1 MNGFFAELRTRK
13 VYRVAVAYAVAGW
26 AVIQFGDIVFPVW
39 DLPPWSLRLVIAG
52 VLAGFPI
59 ALIFAWVF
67 DVTPEGLRATAPLLA
82 PREERPHRTRR
93 NIAILVAASVAVS
106 AAAGFFLLPRTSAGR
121 VEKSIAVL
129 PFENFSDQKENA
141 HFADGIQDDILT
153 SLSKIGDLKVI
164 SRTSVMGY
172 RGKTHNVR
180 QIGRELGVGAV
191 LEGSVRRAGNRVR
204 VNVQLINAETDEHMW
219 SEIYDRD
226 LTDVFAIQ
234 SDLAQKI
241 AMELRA
247 QLSPEERVQMSR
259 KPTEN
264 GEAYLAFFEAQN
276 LHSQVQDHQ
285 KLLQAERLYE
295 RALQLDPNF
304 ALAAARLGHLQSWM
318 YQTHDKTPARR
329 QRARELA
336 QRALALQPDLPEAH
350 LALGYTY
357 YYGDRDYTRA
367 LAEFAIAQRGLP
379 NDASVHLAIGAIQ
392 RRQGRWAECT
402 ANFEKALQLSPK
414 DTWVMQNLA
423 LTYEATRNYTAADK
437 LYREAMKLAPEALQ
451 LHTLLARLQVTWK
464 GDIAAVESILSQVP
478 PKLQD
483 DREIVMAWVNARVLQ
498 RRWDDAL
505 ALIDKLPRPASADDT
520 ESMMLHDG
528 QLIIRGMLHHVKGET
543 EIARALFEQARQ
555 QLQEKIAAAPD
566 YAKLHGSLSQVLA
579 YLGDKAGAIA
589 AAERAM
595 QLLPTSVDAF
605 DGPMMTITAAQT
617 LALVGENDR
626 ALALVDQLLTTPNGL
641 SVPTVRLDPMWDALR
656 DDPQLEHIL
665 TRHAIRS

>member
-39 DLPPWSLRLVIAG
+39 DLPAWSLRLVIAV
-52 VLAGFPI
+52 VLTGFPI

-82 PREERPHRTRR
+82 SREERPHRTRR
-93 NIAILVAASVAVS
+93 NIAILVVASVAVS
-106 AAAGFFLLPRTSAGR
+106 AVAGFFLLPRASAGR

-241 AMELRA
+241 ASELRA
-247 QLSPEERVQMSR
+247 QLSPEEQVQMSR

-264 GEAYLAFFEAQN
+264 GEAYLAFVEAQN
-276 LHSQVQDHQ
+276 LHSQVHDVQ
-285 KLLQAERLYE
+285 KLLQAEQLYE

-304 ALAAARLGHLQSWM
+304 AVAAARLGYLHSWM

-329 QRARELA
+329 QRARDLA

-350 LALGYTY
+350 LALGYSY
-357 YYGDRDYTRA
+357 YYGDRDYNRA
-367 LAEFAIAQRGLP
+367 LEEFAIAQRGLP
-379 NDASVHLAIGAIQ
+379 NNASVHMAIAAIQ

-414 DTWVMQNLA
+414 DTWIMQNLA
-423 LTYEATRNYTAADK
+423 LTYEATRNYAAADK
-437 LYREAMKLAPEALQ
+437 LYRDAIKVTPEALQ
-451 LHTLLARLQVTWK
+451 LHTLLSRLQVSWK
-464 GDIAAVESILSQVP
+464 GDIAAAAAILAALP
-478 PKLQD
+478 PKAQA
-483 DREIVMAWVNARVLQ
+483 ESEVIMAWVNARVLQ

-505 ALIDKLPRPASADDT
+505 ALLDKLPRTALPADSDG
-520 ESMMLHDG
+520 MMPHDAN
-528 QLIIRGMLHHVKGET
+528 LIFRGMLHHAKGET
-543 EIARALFEQARQ
+543 EIARPFFEQARQ
-555 QLQEKIAAAPD
+555 HFEQKIAATPD
-566 YAKLHGSLSQVLA
+566 YAKLHASLSQVLA
-579 YLGDKAGAIA
+579 YLGDKPGAIA

-595 QLLPTSVDAF
+595 QLLPASVDAF
-605 DGPMMTITAAQT
+605 DGPMMTIMAAQT
-617 LALVGENDR
+617 FALIGENDR
-626 ALALVDQLLTTPNGL
+626 SLALLDQLLTTPNGAD
-641 SVPTVRLDPMWDALR
+641 VPSVRLDPMWDGLR
-656 DDPQLEHIL
+656 DDPRFEQTLAK
-665 TRHAIRS
+665 HAPRS